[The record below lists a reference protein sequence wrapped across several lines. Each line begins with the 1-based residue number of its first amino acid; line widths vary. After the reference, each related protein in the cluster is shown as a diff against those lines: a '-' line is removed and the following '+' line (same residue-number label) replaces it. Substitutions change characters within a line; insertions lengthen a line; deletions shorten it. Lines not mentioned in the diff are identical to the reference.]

1 MKIFDKERFAV
12 MSGVEAS
19 RELPEQIPVLRYGKN
34 TYTKLNSGSA
44 EFEFSEKDADAVLV
58 EFSRRGLEIPI
69 DYEHQTLSGVQ
80 APAAGW
86 IDKLEKTKDGLT
98 AKVKYWTETAK
109 KYLTN
114 GEYRYFSPV
123 IKFSRTGRNISGLHS
138 VALTNNP
145 ALDDIPA
152 LVADELSGAESNQLT
167 INKDKEMIILEKLL
181 KMFSLEAFSEKDIPE
196 QETAIIGKLTALID
210 DSVKSQEFLKLHA
223 VENFDTLTAKIK
235 SMIPAEEK
243 TKLEKEIAKRDAE
256 KSVTLAMS
264 EGKLTEAL
272 KPWAMNFAEKD
283 LAGFSA
289 WCAGAPK
296 MVPDNK
302 NLDGKESDVEALTE
316 AQIKVNNMLGI
327 KSAAKKQEIKNDS
340 FKRQ

>member
-19 RELPEQIPVLRYGKN
+19 RELPEQIPILRFGKN
-34 TYTKLNSGSA
+34 TYTKLTSGNA
-44 EFEFSEKDADAVLV
+44 DFDFTEKDADTVIT
-58 EFSRRGLEIPI
+58 EFSRRKLEIPI

-86 IDKLEKTKDGLT
+86 IDKLEKTKDGLI

-123 IKFSRTGRNISGLHS
+123 IKFSRTGRNVSGLHS

-152 LVADELSGAESNQLT
+152 LVADELSGNEDNQQL
-167 INKDKEMIILEKLL
+167 NKDKEMIILGKLL
-181 KMFSLEAFSEKDIPE
+181 KMFSLESFSEKGETE

-210 DSVKSQEFLKLHA
+210 DSSRAQEFLKLHA
-223 VENFDTLTAKIK
+223 VENFEALTTKIK

-243 TKLEKEIAKRDAE
+243 TKLEKELIKRDAE

-264 EGKLTEAL
+264 EGKVTESL
-272 KPWAMNFAEKD
+272 KPWAMSFAEKD
-283 LAGFSA
+283 LIGFSA

-302 NLDGKESDVEALTE
+302 NLDWKESDIEALTE

-327 KSAAKKQEIKNDS
+327 KPATKK
-340 FKRQ
+340 